1 LIYFSHKELPLMAQR
16 IYKSTAT
23 MASLTCLLLC
33 ANTVNAQSDEERL
46 KQLEQQVANL
56 QSQVSSNKTG
66 QDRLRFNGF
75 LSLAYGVASNDG
87 GYAGYTEEGTFNN
100 DSLFGLQGAFTLTD
114 DTEVTMQLVGR
125 GREDWDPAIEWAYI
139 SHQFTPSFKMR
150 AGKMRLPLFM
160 YSDSLEVGYAQPW
173 IRPPVEVYGAVPVTS
188 YTGVDGLYDIS
199 LNNSTLSLQG
209 FLGESDETIALPGGQ
224 VARLA
229 VNDLVGGSATWTD
242 FIWTLRANVA
252 QAEITTGGDKLD
264 TTFMGVGFSYND
276 GTWQVISE
284 FTSLEI
290 DGPTADTES
299 GYITLARTFG
309 AFSPYAT
316 IAMTESTDDSERPL
330 SRQAAFAALTTP
342 GSPFFGNTD
351 VLSGSEVA
359 NLERKAYSL
368 GVRWDVMS
376 NVAVKFDV
384 TRASD
389 FGSTGGGL
397 DGNFA
402 PAIAYDDADVYS
414 IKIDSAF

>member
-1 LIYFSHKELPLMAQR
+1 MAQR
-16 IYKSTAT
+16 IHLATAT
-23 MASLTCLLLC
+23 MASLGCLLLC
-33 ANTVNAQSDEERL
+33 SQAANAQSDAERL
-46 KQLEQQVANL
+46 QQLEQQVANL
-56 QSQVSSNKTG
+56 QSQVSST
-66 QDRLRFNGF
+66 QASEDRLRFNGF

-100 DSLFGLQGAFTLTD
+100 ESLFGLQGAFTLTD
-114 DTEVTMQLVGR
+114 NTEVTMQLVGR
-125 GREDWDPAIEWAYI
+125 GREDWDPGIEWAYI
-139 SHQFTPSFKMR
+139 SHQFTPAFTMR

-199 LNNSTLSLQG
+199 LDNSTLSLQG
-209 FLGESDETIALPGGQ
+209 FVGESDETISLAGGQ

-242 FIWTLRANVA
+242 FIWTLRANLA

-284 FTSLEI
+284 LTSLEI

-316 IAMTESTDDSERPL
+316 FSMTESTDDDERPL
-330 SRQAAFAALTTP
+330 TRLGAFAALTTP
-342 GSPFFGNTD
+342 GSPYYGD
-351 VLSGSEVA
+351 VSVLSGSEIA

-384 TRASD
+384 TRTSD
-389 FGSTGGGL
+389 FGNTGGGL

-402 PAIAYDDADVYS
+402 PTIAYDDADVYS